1 MEERIFEPYVFHSP
15 ARQKKGVR
23 VTVVGVITDGVLN
36 FAISR
41 CSEEDR
47 FVFVKRNG
55 REKALARLDKG
66 EIFASIP
73 CEVPSLAKF
82 IAAAKTISDIAIKH
96 STYKEVSIE
105 VDKKVVVTTT
115 VTYTCDVVK

>member
-41 CSEEDR
+41 CGEQDQYA
-47 FVFVKRNG
+47 FVKRSG

-82 IAAAKTISDIAIKH
+82 IAAAKIISEVAIKH
-96 STYKEVSIE
+96 STYKNINLEVKE
-105 VDKKVVVTTT
+105 NVT
-115 VTYTCDVVK
+115 VTKYYTWNVVK

>member
-1 MEERIFEPYVFHSP
+1 MEEKVFEPYVFHSP

-23 VTVVGVITDGVLN
+23 VTVVGVIADGVLN

-41 CSEEDR
+41 CGEEDR

-55 REKALARLDKG
+55 REKALERLDKG

-73 CEVPSLAKF
+73 CEKPSLAKF
-82 IAAAKTISDIAIKH
+82 IAAAKTISEIAIKH
-96 STYKEVSIE
+96 STYKKVNIE
-105 VDKKVVVTTT
+105 VDEKVTVTTT
-115 VTYTCDVVK
+115 YTCNLVK

>member
-1 MEERIFEPYVFHSP
+1 MEEKIFEPYVFHSP

-41 CSEEDR
+41 CGEEDR

-55 REKALARLDKG
+55 REQALARLAKG

-73 CEVPSLAKF
+73 CETPSLAKF
-82 IAAAKTISDIAIKH
+82 IAAAKTISEVAIKH
-96 STYKEVSIE
+96 STYKSISLSIDEEVT
-105 VDKKVVVTTT
+105 VTTT
-115 VTYTCDVVK
+115 RTYTCNVVK